1 MKQWLFKNWAY
12 RLLSLFFAILLFMY
26 VGSTQS
32 NTTNNRSGGS
42 TNSTSLTSDRTQTFS
57 VPLSL
62 TVNSN
67 KYFVTGYPEKVKVH
81 LTGPSALVTTTANT
95 QNFKAYADLSKLGV
109 GEHTV
114 RIQQDGLNNDLR
126 YRFEPAT
133 IKVDIQPRETVT
145 YPLTVQYSKRNIA
158 SGYQAGQ
165 ANADVK
171 NVKITGASDQ
181 INRIKSVVAQLNVP
195 QNAKSSISS
204 QAIIEA
210 LDSKQ
215 NTVNVVITPATADV
229 TLPITPGN
237 SKELPIK
244 LEPKGVT
251 DDNENFTL
259 TSATKRVRV
268 FGTKAELSKLSSV
281 KVEVD
286 TSDVKKTSTKRVV
299 LDAKLNNVK
308 GFDPEKITVKITRN
322 N

>member
-1 MKQWLFKNWAY
+1 M
-12 RLLSLFFAILLFMY
+12 
-26 VGSTQS
+26 
-32 NTTNNRSGGS
+32 
-42 TNSTSLTSDRTQTFS
+42 
-57 VPLSL
+57 
-62 TVNSN
+62 
-67 KYFVTGYPEKVKVH
+67 
-81 LTGPSALVTTTANT
+81 TTTANT

-109 GEHTV
+109 GTHTV

-133 IKVDIQPRETVT
+133 IKVDIQPRETVS
-145 YPLTVQYSKRNIA
+145 YPLTVKYSQRNIA
-158 SGYQAGQ
+158 SGYQAGE

-210 LDSKQ
+210 LDAKQ

-251 DDNENFTL
+251 DDNESFTL

-268 FGTKAELSKLSSV
+268 FGTKAELAKLASV

-286 TSDVKKTSTKRVV
+286 TSDVTKTKTKQVT
-299 LDAKLNNVK
+299 LDPKLNDVK
-308 GFDPEKITVKITRN
+308 GFDPERISVKITRN

>member
-26 VGSTQS
+26 VGSTRTS
-32 NTTNNRSGGS
+32 TTNSQSGS
-42 TNSTSLTSDRTQTFS
+42 NNSTSLTSNRSQTFS

-67 KYFVTGYPEKVKVH
+67 KYFVTGYPQKVKVH
-81 LTGPSALVTTTANT
+81 LAGPSALVTTTANT

-109 GEHTV
+109 GRHTV
-114 RIQQDGLNNDLR
+114 RIQQEGLNNDLR

-145 YPLTVQYSKRNIA
+145 YPLKVKYSQRNIA
-158 SGYQAGQ
+158 SGYQAGD

-210 LDSKQ
+210 LDAKQ

-244 LEPKGVT
+244 LEPKGIT
-251 DDNENFTL
+251 DDNESFTL
-259 TSATKRVRV
+259 TSDTKRVRV
-268 FGTKAELSKLSSV
+268 FGTKSELDKLSSV

-286 TSDVKKTSTKRVV
+286 TSDVTKTKTKSVM
-299 LDAKLNNVK
+299 LDSKLNSVK
-308 GFDPEKITVKITRN
+308 GFDPEKIVVKITRN

>member
-1 MKQWLFKNWAY
+1 MRQWLFKNWAY

-26 VGSTQS
+26 VGSTQTNTAGNQS
-32 NTTNNRSGGS
+32 NNN
-42 TNSTSLTSDRTQTFS
+42 TNSTSLTSNRTQTFS

-67 KYFVTGYPEKVKVH
+67 KYFVTGYPQKVKVH

-109 GEHTV
+109 GRHTV

-133 IKVDIQPRETVT
+133 IKVDIQPRETVS
-145 YPLTVQYSKRNIA
+145 YPLTVKYSQRNIA
-158 SGYQAGQ
+158 SGYQAGD

-244 LEPKGVT
+244 LEPKGIT
-251 DDNENFTL
+251 DDNESFTL

-268 FGTKAELSKLSSV
+268 FATKAELAKLSSV

-286 TSDVKKTSTKRVV
+286 TSDVTKTKTKKVT
-299 LDAKLNNVK
+299 LDPKLNNVK
-308 GFDPEKITVKITRN
+308 GFDPERIAVKITRN

>member
-1 MKQWLFKNWAY
+1 MRQWLLKNWAY

-32 NTTNNRSGGS
+32 NTTSSQSGN
-42 TNSTSLTSDRTQTFS
+42 TNSTSLTSNRTQTFS

-67 KYFVTGYPEKVKVH
+67 KYFVTGYPQKVKVH

-95 QNFKAYADLSKLGV
+95 QNFKAYADFSKLGV
-109 GEHTV
+109 GTHTV

-133 IKVDIQPRETVT
+133 IKVDIQPRETVS
-145 YPLTVQYSKRNIA
+145 YPLTVKYSQRNIA
-158 SGYQAGQ
+158 SGYQAGE

-210 LDSKQ
+210 LDAKQ

-251 DDNENFTL
+251 DDNESFTL
-259 TSATKRVRV
+259 TSSTKRVRV
-268 FGTKAELSKLSSV
+268 FGTKAELAKLTSV
-281 KVEVD
+281 KIEVD
-286 TSDVKKTSTKRVV
+286 ASDVTKSKTKQVS
-299 LDAKLNNVK
+299 LDPKLNNVK
-308 GFDPEKITVKITRN
+308 GFDPERISVKITRN

>member
-1 MKQWLFKNWAY
+1 MRQWLLKNWAY

-32 NTTNNRSGGS
+32 STTSNQSGN
-42 TNSTSLTSDRTQTFS
+42 TNSTSLTSNRTQTFS

-67 KYFVTGYPEKVKVH
+67 KYFVTGYPQKVKVH

-109 GEHTV
+109 GTHTV

-133 IKVDIQPRETVT
+133 IKVDIQPRETVS
-145 YPLTVQYSKRNIA
+145 YPLTVKYSQRNIA
-158 SGYQAGQ
+158 SGYQAGE

-210 LDSKQ
+210 LDAKQ

-251 DDNENFTL
+251 DDNESFTL

-268 FGTKAELSKLSSV
+268 FGTKAELAKLASV

-286 TSDVKKTSTKRVV
+286 TSDVTKTKTKQVT
-299 LDAKLNNVK
+299 LDPKLNGVK
-308 GFDPEKITVKITRN
+308 GFDPERISVKITRN